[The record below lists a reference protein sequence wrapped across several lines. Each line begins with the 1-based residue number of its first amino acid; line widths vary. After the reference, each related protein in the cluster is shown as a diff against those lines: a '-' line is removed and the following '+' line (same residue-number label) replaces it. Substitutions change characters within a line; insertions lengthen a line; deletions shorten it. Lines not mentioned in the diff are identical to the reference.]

1 MDSNFLKNPKT
12 EDCTCGVLRYRTL
25 ARLAIMEFIEND
37 VIAECDFYLHHST
50 CGRYTDAKNEVS
62 RI

>member
-37 VIAECDFYLHHST
+37 VIAECDFYFASLDLWTIH
-50 CGRYTDAKNEVS
+50 
-62 RI
+62 